1 MYLQIN
7 LLAFYTLYAFTCM
20 IRIMSRILDQV
31 FFKARM
37 QALPAGQRLFLTGDP
52 VQSVF
57 LVRAGRIALVR
68 RNRESGAPLFLHIA
82 GPGMMLAEASV
93 WSSAYHCDAQ
103 ALDDAEVAVIP
114 RRWFRAEMTRNS
126 ELLNAIAKD
135 LAHALQG
142 ARLKA
147 EIRSLPRL
155 ADRLDAWLA
164 EGHAFPERGRQQELA
179 AELGV
184 TREALY
190 REMARRRKKPATKAG
205 ASRTAPD
212 HPERNAN
219 SCRVEVDPIRRAG
232 LRPG

>member
-1 MYLQIN
+1 MGYLRIN
-7 LLAFYTLYAFTCM
+7 LMAFYTLCAFTRM

-31 FFKARM
+31 FSEARIRT
-37 QALPAGQRLFLTGDP
+37 LPAGETLFRTGDP

-57 LVRAGRIALVR
+57 LVRAGRIVLVR
-68 RNRESGAPLFLHIA
+68 RNHESGAPLFLHTA

-103 ALDDAEVAVIP
+103 ALDDAEVAVLP
-114 RRWFRAEMTRNS
+114 RQRFRAEMARNS
-126 ELLNAIAKD
+126 ELTNAIAMD
-135 LAHALQG
+135 LAQALQG

-164 EGHAFPERGRQQELA
+164 EGNVFPERGRLQEVA
-179 AELGV
+179 VELGV

-190 REMARRRKKPATKAG
+190 REMARRRGVRIRLLPA
-205 ASRTAPD
+205 
-212 HPERNAN
+212 
-219 SCRVEVDPIRRAG
+219 
-232 LRPG
+232 

>member
-1 MYLQIN
+1 M
-7 LLAFYTLYAFTCM
+7 AFYTLCAFTRM

-31 FFKARM
+31 FSEARTRT
-37 QALPAGQRLFLTGDP
+37 LPAGERLFHTGDP

-57 LVRAGRIALVR
+57 LVRAGRIVLVR
-68 RNRESGAPLFLHIA
+68 RNRENGAPLFLHTA

-103 ALDDAEVAVIP
+103 ALDDAEVAVLS
-114 RRWFRAEMTRNS
+114 RRRFRAEMTRNC
-126 ELLNAIAKD
+126 ELANAIAMD

-147 EIRSLPRL
+147 GIRSLPRL

-164 EGHAFPERGRQQELA
+164 EGNMFPERGRLQEVA

-190 REMARRRKKPATKAG
+190 REMARRRTKKE
-205 ASRTAPD
+205 S
-212 HPERNAN
+212 
-219 SCRVEVDPIRRAG
+219 
-232 LRPG
+232 

>member
-7 LLAFYTLYAFTCM
+7 LMAFYPLGTFTRM

-31 FFKARM
+31 FSEART
-37 QALPAGQRLFLTGDP
+37 QALPAGERLFLTGDP
-52 VQSVF
+52 VQSIF
-57 LVRAGRIALVR
+57 LVRAGRIVLVR

-93 WSSAYHCDAQ
+93 WSPAYHCDAQ

-114 RRWFRAEMTRNS
+114 RRWFRTEMTRNS
-126 ELLNAIAKD
+126 ELANAFAMD

-164 EGHAFPERGRQQELA
+164 EGNAFPERGRLQELA

-190 REMARRRKKPATKAG
+190 REMARRRKKPAG
-205 ASRTAPD
+205 RS
-212 HPERNAN
+212 
-219 SCRVEVDPIRRAG
+219 
-232 LRPG
+232 